1 MSISPETLGWICAQ
15 IKEIERR
22 IYDAEGLIAR
32 LKAIGEPV
40 DAQMAQLA
48 ELRGRY
54 ERLKKAFPECT

>member
-1 MSISPETLGWICAQ
+1 MAISQETMGWICSQ
-15 IKEIERR
+15 IREIESR
-22 IYDAEGLIAR
+22 IKDAEALIAR

-48 ELRGRY
+48 ELKARY